1 MAFMLLPSSLA
12 VRILH
17 AIPLRVALDCS
28 SHRNRRQTSA
38 PLMLDPTSIWTGFG
52 LGGITITVAVA
63 SQEEVRA
70 LWGRQIAVSR
80 LGGQRVHTQSAR
92 RAAGSHLISAAS
104 SGFTPNQR
112 GGQRVQIMS
121 AASRTLFSITDADCE
136 HLLQQGAI
144 RVVEQGTFAGM
155 VALRRGALQ
164 GVHKNTELPA
174 GVLRADV
181 RMPKL
186 SGDHGTAEKTTQA
199 CFVFGPPRAK
209 TKYTLSVEDVKDV
222 LKQVEHLAIGVNAVS
237 VFA

>member
-92 RAAGSHLISAAS
+92 RAAGSDHVGSLANVSLDHRCRLRASAATRGYQGGGAGSIRRHGCSQTRSS
-104 SGFTPNQR
+104 SGGPQEY
-112 GGQRVQIMS
+112 RV
-121 AASRTLFSITDADCE
+121 ASRCTEGRCAHAEAVWRSRHCGKDHTG
-136 HLLQQGAI
+136 LLC
-144 RVVEQGTFAGM
+144 VW
-155 VALRRGALQ
+155 
-164 GVHKNTELPA
+164 PA
-174 GVLRADV
+174 SGQDKVYPV
-181 RMPKL
+181 R
-186 SGDHGTAEKTTQA
+186 
-199 CFVFGPPRAK
+199 
-209 TKYTLSVEDVKDV
+209 
-222 LKQVEHLAIGVNAVS
+222 
-237 VFA
+237 